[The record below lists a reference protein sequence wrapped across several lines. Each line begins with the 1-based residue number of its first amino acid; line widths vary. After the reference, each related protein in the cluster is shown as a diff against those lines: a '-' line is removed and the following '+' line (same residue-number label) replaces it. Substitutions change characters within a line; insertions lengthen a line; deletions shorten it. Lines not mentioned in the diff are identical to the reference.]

1 MSRPFLASGLLL
13 VFLALSGAPAL
24 ADTNGPR
31 FEKDVLP
38 IFQQYCFTC
47 HGQSAPK
54 LGLDLRTAA
63 STLKGTYNGPV
74 IVKGSPDQSVLW
86 KKVSAHAMPPP
97 VYGQTVPDADIETL
111 KRWIAAGAPADHP
124 AGDGKEAAEQR
135 ARFNKEILPVL
146 TARCVKCHG
155 ESKPM
160 AGLDLRTAASVL
172 KGSNSGPI
180 VMEGF
185 SERSL
190 LIRKVASHSMPP
202 PGAGQPLSESEIR
215 VLREWIDRGQF
226 EGEEVDNSLERP
238 FSPTEAPAI
247 TANQRDFWS
256 FRKPV
261 AAVVPKVR
269 AADRVRSPIDS
280 FILAKLESQGL
291 GLSQDAPNLTL
302 MRRAY
307 FDLIGLPPTPEEI
320 RKFLADT
327 KPGAYERLID
337 RLLASPQYGV
347 RWGRQ
352 WLDAAGYIDT
362 TGKDFDAK
370 RLELAEGMWRYR
382 DYVVE
387 SINNDKPWDKF
398 LTEQIAGD
406 EMIDWRAAKHLT
418 PRMIELL
425 TATGYMRNILDIT
438 WDDIEN
444 LPVNRFEA
452 LFKLVEKVSSSTM
465 GLSMAC
471 ARCHTHK
478 FDPIP
483 QRDYYRFLSLF
494 TTAYNPYDWIKPN
507 DRYLWAVSK
516 EDKEEIDRYNAE
528 IDRPVAELKKQL
540 AAVRRPYEERLLNEK
555 LKSLPEAIRQD
566 AKVAVE
572 TPKEKRDEIQKYL
585 FTKFG
590 SSLQVTDAEVRKTF
604 NEADKSTIEK
614 LDNQILTWNGYRRK
628 RDKLEALWD
637 VGVPPVNR
645 LLQRGSEAMPGP
657 RVTPGFPEVLCA
669 PGATDAVRPHETQG
683 KTSGYRLAFAGWLT
697 SRQNPLTARVI
708 VNRIWQGHFGTGIVA
723 TADNF
728 GKMGSSP
735 VNPELLDWLAVDFM
749 DHGWSA
755 KRLHKMIMLSTVYR
769 QSARQGSEPWVN
781 KAKVIDPE
789 NRLLWRMNLHRLD
802 AEILRDSVIAAAG
815 KLDPSMG
822 GPPIPLETRPDGLQ
836 VVSDKVGQ
844 WRRSIYLT
852 ARRNYPLN
860 FLGVFDYPMI
870 DTNCTRRVPSATP
883 LQSLTMM
890 NDQFILDSA
899 SYLAA
904 RAAEMAHGDA
914 AAARKIEAAYL
925 LVLSRKPT
933 ATEMQLGEEYL
944 RKQQEIYLNANEPV
958 EKAATKSFASLAQ
971 MLLSSNEF
979 LYVD

>member
-1 MSRPFLASGLLL
+1 MERPSFALLSAL
-13 VFLALSGAPAL
+13 LALGGAPAW
-24 ADTNGPR
+24 AETNGPR

-63 STLKGTYNGPV
+63 STLKGTYNRPV

-86 KKVSAHAMPPP
+86 QKVSAHAMPPP
-97 VYGQTVPDADIETL
+97 VYGQTVPDSDIETL

-124 AGDGKEAAEQR
+124 GGDGKEAAEQR
-135 ARFNKEILPVL
+135 VRFDKEILPLL
-146 TARCVKCHG
+146 TARCVQCHG
-155 ESKPM
+155 QGKPM
-160 AGLDLRTAASVL
+160 AGLDLRTAASLL

-180 VMEGF
+180 VAEGF

-202 PGAGQPLSESEIR
+202 PGGGQPLSDAEIR

-226 EGEEVDNSLERP
+226 EGEEVDNSLDRP
-238 FSPTEAPAI
+238 FSPAEAPEV
-247 TANQRDFWS
+247 TAKQRDFWA
-256 FRKPV
+256 FRQPV
-261 AAVVPKVR
+261 AAPVPKVR

-280 FILAKLESQGL
+280 FVLAKLESQGL
-291 GLSQDAPNLTL
+291 GLSPEAPSLTL
-302 MRRAY
+302 LRRAY
-307 FDLIGLPPTPEEI
+307 FDLIGLPPAPDET
-320 RKFLADT
+320 RNFLADT

-352 WLDAAGYIDT
+352 WLDAAGYVDT

-370 RLELAEGMWRYR
+370 KLELADGMWRYR

-387 SINNDKPWDKF
+387 SYNSDKPWDKF
-398 LTEQIAGD
+398 LAEQIAGD
-406 EMIDWRAAKHLT
+406 EMVDWRSAKRFT
-418 PRMIELL
+418 PRMVELL

-452 LFKLVEKVSSSTM
+452 LFKLAEKVSSSTM
-465 GLSMAC
+465 GLSIGC

-494 TTAYNPYDWIKPN
+494 TTAYNPYDWIKPK

-516 EDKEEIDRYNAE
+516 DEKEEIDRYNAD
-528 IDRPVAELKKQL
+528 IDRPVAELTKQL
-540 AAVRRPYEERLLNEK
+540 AALRRPYEERLLNEK

-572 TPKEKRDEIQKYL
+572 TAKEKRDEIQKYL

-590 SSLQVTDAEVRKTF
+590 SSLQVTAAEVRKTF
-604 NEADKSTIEK
+604 NEADKATAVK
-614 LDNQILTWNGYRRK
+614 LETQIQTWNGYRRK
-628 RDKLEALWD
+628 LDRLQALWD
-637 VGVPPVNR
+637 VGAPPVNR
-645 LLQRGSEAMPGP
+645 LLQRGSEASPGP
-657 RVTPGFPEVLCA
+657 KVTPGFPEVLCA
-669 PGATDAVRPHETQG
+669 PGSADAVRPKETQG
-683 KTSGYRLAFAGWLT
+683 KTSGYRLAFADWLV
-697 SRQNPLTARVI
+697 SRRNPLTARVI
-708 VNRIWQGHFGTGIVA
+708 VNRIWQGHFGTGIVM

-728 GKMGSSP
+728 GKMGSPP
-735 VNPELLDWLAVDFM
+735 VNPELLDWLSVDFM

-755 KRLHKMIMLSTVYR
+755 KRLHKMIMLSAVYR
-769 QSARQGSEPWVN
+769 QSARQGAEPWVA

-789 NRLLWRMNLHRLD
+789 NRLLWRMNLRRLD

-836 VVSDKVGQ
+836 VVSDKDGQ

-852 ARRNYPLN
+852 ARRNYPMN

-904 RAAEMAHGDA
+904 RAGEMAQSDT
-914 AAARKIEAAYL
+914 AARKIEAAYWL
-925 LVLSRKPT
+925 ALSRKPT
-933 ATEMQLGEEYL
+933 AAEIQLGEKYL
-944 RKQQEIYLNANEPV
+944 RQQQEIYLNANEPMA
-958 EKAATKSFASLAQ
+958 KAAAKSFASLAQ